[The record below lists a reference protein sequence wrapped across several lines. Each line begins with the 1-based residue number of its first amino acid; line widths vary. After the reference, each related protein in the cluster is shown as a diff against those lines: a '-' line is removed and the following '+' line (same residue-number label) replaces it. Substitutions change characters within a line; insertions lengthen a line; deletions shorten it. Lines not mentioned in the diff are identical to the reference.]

1 MENKSKLIFIIFIL
15 LIVFSS
21 CSSLKFSA
29 ITDNHV
35 ELNANNINLI
45 NGCYHRFPIDSFRG
59 NDARN
64 LHRLFSLKV
73 LDFQPEDA
81 YVRLEIIDERHIKY
95 ELVEIDSVIYSK
107 VLKGKLINGEFEFNW
122 RAKIL
127 PIIVATIYS
136 DSKVRLGVLENG
148 NLIIDA
154 KCMEYGLVYF
164 ILPTFPGADK
174 DYDQEFERIKN
185 CN

>member
-1 MENKSKLIFIIFIL
+1 MEKKSKVTFIILIL
-15 LIVFSS
+15 IIVFSS
-21 CSSLKFSA
+21 CSSLKFSV
-29 ITDNHV
+29 ITDNQV

-59 NDARN
+59 NEARN

-81 YVRLEIIDERHIKY
+81 YVRLEVIDERHIKY
-95 ELVEIDSVIYSK
+95 ELIDIDSVIYSK
-107 VLKGKLINGEFEFNW
+107 ILKGKLINGEFEFKW

-136 DSKVRLGVLENG
+136 DSKVRLGVLRNG

-154 KCMEYGLVYF
+154 KCMEYGLCYF
-164 ILPTFPGADK
+164 ILPAFPSVYK